1 MARLRQEGLTTRE
14 MELIQVLW
22 QQKEATVEVIQA
34 KLPNRLEGS
43 TIRTLLQ
50 IMEDKGYVT
59 HEKQGR
65 ANVYRPIIEQQ
76 RVQSSAMKH
85 IIQKLFGGST
95 ELLLAR
101 LVEDEEIDMDDVA
114 RLREKLKQRK
124 GRHIMIGT
132 LVNVLDPIA
141 IFLLDAT
148 VKTTLFM
155 GLVLLAVWLL
165 DTRQAAKRSLL
176 LNWCLVGV
184 LVIPIASLC
193 MPSLRFQ
200 FDAPSFP
207 SELAVPPVQ
216 PVIAPDKP
224 LAKSTPVL
232 KQQRGIYHRASVPR
246 SIELSLKISY
256 LLHLHKLFSPKM
268 PGQNQLIGRP
278 TY

>member
-22 QQKEATVEVIQA
+22 QQKEATVEMIQA

-85 IIQKLFGGST
+85 IIQKLFSGST

-114 RLREKLKQRK
+114 RLREKLKQHK
-124 GRHIMIGT
+124 GGT
-132 LVNVLDPIA
+132 
-141 IFLLDAT
+141 
-148 VKTTLFM
+148 
-155 GLVLLAVWLL
+155 
-165 DTRQAAKRSLL
+165 S
-176 LNWCLVGV
+176 
-184 LVIPIASLC
+184 
-193 MPSLRFQ
+193 
-200 FDAPSFP
+200 
-207 SELAVPPVQ
+207 
-216 PVIAPDKP
+216 
-224 LAKSTPVL
+224 
-232 KQQRGIYHRASVPR
+232 
-246 SIELSLKISY
+246 
-256 LLHLHKLFSPKM
+256 
-268 PGQNQLIGRP
+268 
-278 TY
+278 

>member
-124 GRHIMIGT
+124 G
-132 LVNVLDPIA
+132 
-141 IFLLDAT
+141 
-148 VKTTLFM
+148 
-155 GLVLLAVWLL
+155 
-165 DTRQAAKRSLL
+165 DTS
-176 LNWCLVGV
+176 
-184 LVIPIASLC
+184 
-193 MPSLRFQ
+193 
-200 FDAPSFP
+200 
-207 SELAVPPVQ
+207 
-216 PVIAPDKP
+216 
-224 LAKSTPVL
+224 
-232 KQQRGIYHRASVPR
+232 
-246 SIELSLKISY
+246 
-256 LLHLHKLFSPKM
+256 
-268 PGQNQLIGRP
+268 
-278 TY
+278 

>member
-76 RVQSSAMKH
+76 RVQSSAMKQ

-101 LVEDEEIDMDDVA
+101 LVEDEEIDINEVA
-114 RLREKLKQRK
+114 RLREKLKQHK
-124 GRHIMIGT
+124 GGT
-132 LVNVLDPIA
+132 
-141 IFLLDAT
+141 
-148 VKTTLFM
+148 
-155 GLVLLAVWLL
+155 
-165 DTRQAAKRSLL
+165 S
-176 LNWCLVGV
+176 
-184 LVIPIASLC
+184 
-193 MPSLRFQ
+193 
-200 FDAPSFP
+200 
-207 SELAVPPVQ
+207 
-216 PVIAPDKP
+216 
-224 LAKSTPVL
+224 
-232 KQQRGIYHRASVPR
+232 
-246 SIELSLKISY
+246 
-256 LLHLHKLFSPKM
+256 
-268 PGQNQLIGRP
+268 
-278 TY
+278 